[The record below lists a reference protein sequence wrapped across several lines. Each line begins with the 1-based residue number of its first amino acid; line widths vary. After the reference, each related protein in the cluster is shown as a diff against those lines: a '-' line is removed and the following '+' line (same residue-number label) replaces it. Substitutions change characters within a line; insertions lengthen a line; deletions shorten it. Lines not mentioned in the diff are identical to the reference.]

1 MLRTIDKPSAAL
13 QQLARSKVQVPV
25 ETMNTAQTWLTTFDE
40 IITAN
45 QLTWL
50 NPLVNI
56 SPLDEIVLEWWNGKK
71 KLIIYIEADRTEYIQ
86 VWGTSIDNEMT
97 DGDASESSTIEYL
110 WRWLFNTPPNTP
122 QSSPPATENRSPH
135 SA

>member
-1 MLRTIDKPSAAL
+1 MIRAIDKPSAAL

-25 ETMNTAQTWLTTFDE
+25 ETMNTTQTWLTTFDE

-56 SPLDEIVLEWWNGKK
+56 SPLDEIVLEWWNGKR
-71 KLIIYIEADRTEYIQ
+71 KLVIYIEADRTEYIQ

-110 WRWLFNTPPNTP
+110 WRWLL
-122 QSSPPATENRSPH
+122 E
-135 SA
+135 